1 MDMAQFEEQITQSVE
16 KLSESVVSIGN
27 TRVYGTKGLGFA
39 PFESQGTGIIIS
51 SRGFIVTNNHVVD
64 NAAKVSVS
72 LKDGRKYEGAVMGSD
87 PATDIALI
95 RVEADNL
102 PVANLGDSSRLK
114 VGQIVLAVGNALAL
128 PGAPTVSMGVISA
141 LGRPLPGSDFVL
153 EGLIQTDAA
162 INPGNSGGP
171 LANLRGEVIG
181 MNTAMIPYAQ
191 GVGFAIPTDTIK
203 QVVEQILENG
213 RVIRPWLGISGVSLN
228 PAIAQRYD
236 LSVDY
241 GVLVFEVVGYSPAH
255 AAGLRPGDVIT
266 EIDGHVVREMKDL
279 ITVLSKFGVGQKV
292 ELTLIRMESRYRT
305 IIKLQEIPSQ
315 RVLGKR

>member
-1 MDMAQFEEQITQSVE
+1 MDITQFEEQITQSVE

-27 TRVYGTKGLGFA
+27 TGTRRLRGLGFA
-39 PFESQGTGIIIS
+39 PFVSQGPGIIIS
-51 SRGFIVTNNHVVD
+51 SRGYIITNNHVVE
-64 NAAKVSVS
+64 NAAKVFVS
-72 LKDGRKYEGAVMGSD
+72 LKDGRKYEGSVMGAD
-87 PATDIALI
+87 PATDVALI
-95 RVEADNL
+95 RIEADSL
-102 PVANLGDSSRLK
+102 PVAKLGDSGKLK
-114 VGQIVLAVGNALAL
+114 VGQIALAVGNALAL

-171 LANLRGEVIG
+171 LANLRGEVVG

-203 QVVEQILENG
+203 HVVEQILENG

-241 GVLVFEVVGYSPAH
+241 GVLVFEVARYSPAH
-255 AAGLRPGDVIT
+255 YAGLKPGDV
-266 EIDGHVVREMKDL
+266 VVAIRDFDVKEMRDL
-279 ITVLSKFGVGQKV
+279 IAALSKCRVGEEV
-292 ELTLIRMESRYRT
+292 ELTLIRMESKYRAT
-305 IIKLQEIPSQ
+305 IRLEEIPSEAVV
-315 RVLGKR
+315 RRH